1 MKPRAM
7 GRLSLLL
14 FWLFA
19 SFAMPAHAEGHGG
32 GGGGGPAPMS
42 FVVNLPS
49 LKGDRY
55 LKVDFVLEAASP
67 EVSNEIGVVKP
78 RILHQ
83 VILLLSDA
91 KDSILMTREGKRQ
104 LAESIREAVNKTI
117 HESEKTGVKE
127 VLFTDFLIQ

>member
-1 MKPRAM
+1 MRPSAR
-7 GRLSLLL
+7 GLLSLPL
-14 FWLFA
+14 FWLVL
-19 SFAMPAHAEGHGG
+19 SFAMPAHAEGHG

-49 LKGDRY
+49 MKGDRF
-55 LKVDFVLEAASP
+55 LKVDFVLDAASL
-67 EVSNEIGVVKP
+67 EVSTEIGVVKP

-91 KDSILMTREGKRQ
+91 KDEILMTREGKRQ
-104 LAESIREAVNKTI
+104 LAASIRDVVNKTI

>member
-1 MKPRAM
+1 MRPSAR
-7 GRLSLLL
+7 GLLSLPL
-14 FWLFA
+14 FWLVL
-19 SFAMPAHAEGHGG
+19 SFPMPAHAEGHG

-49 LKGDRY
+49 MKGDRF
-55 LKVDFVLEAASP
+55 LKVDFVLDAASP
-67 EVSNEIGVVKP
+67 EVSTEIGVVKP

-91 KDSILMTREGKRQ
+91 KDEILMTREGKRQ
-104 LAESIREAVNKTI
+104 LAASIREVVNKTI
-117 HESEKTGVKE
+117 RESEKTGVKE